1 MMSAQLVKY
10 CPLCGAAND
19 PAEPFC
25 AACHD
30 GELMALAPQPRR
42 LDPAV
47 AAPAAGTATSVIDWE
62 AGPGEAATPAAPV
75 PDTLHVEGAAA
86 TAVLELI
93 ENPALR
99 FSVADG
105 QTVGASR
112 DHSRLADVALRG
124 VPELEY
130 ISSVHA
136 RLFLRGEQWYVQHI
150 GSTNFLRVDGM
161 KYEQR
166 EEVPLHDGT
175 VLVLS
180 KTAFR
185 VRLGGSG

>member
-1 MMSAQLVKY
+1 MSSRLVKY

-19 PAEPFC
+19 PTEPFC

-30 GELMALAPQPRR
+30 GELMAIAPQPLR
-42 LDPAV
+42 LDS
-47 AAPAAGTATSVIDWE
+47 AAASPAATTADAAIDWE
-62 AGPGEAATPAAPV
+62 AEPGTAAAPDPDTMHVDGEAAAACV
-75 PDTLHVEGAAA
+75 I
-86 TAVLELI
+86 LELVG
-93 ENPALR
+93 NPALC
-99 FSVADG
+99 FNVADG
-105 QTVGASR
+105 QTIGASR
-112 DHSRLADVALRG
+112 DANRSADVTLTG

-136 RLFLRGEQWYVQHI
+136 RLFLRAEQWYVQHI

-161 KYEQR
+161 KYEKR

-185 VRLGGSG
+185 VRLGGGA